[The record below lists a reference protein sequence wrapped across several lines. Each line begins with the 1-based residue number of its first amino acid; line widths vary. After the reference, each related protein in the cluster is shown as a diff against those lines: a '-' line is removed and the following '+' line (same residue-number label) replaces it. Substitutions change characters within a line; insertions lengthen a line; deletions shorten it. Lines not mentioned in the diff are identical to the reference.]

1 MSAAEEIP
9 QTLAVLFEPGQVV
22 ELRAFKGRTIAS
34 GYFDDHEALAAEA
47 VGLDRKLYQVYVT
60 LNEINPDLL
69 ARAANRLLEY
79 PKATTSDRDVVRLR
93 WLPLDFDPVRP
104 SNVSSSA
111 EEKRAAKLRA
121 QEVRQFLRGE
131 GWPDP
136 VVGDSGN
143 GYHLLYGI
151 DLPNTQ
157 ESRDLIKGV
166 LDSLAFRFDDEQVKV
181 DTGVHNPA
189 RIWKLYGTVARK
201 GDSVASRPQRC
212 SRVVKVPS
220 QMETV

>member
-1 MSAAEEIP
+1 MSAIEEIRR
-9 QTLAVLFEPGQVV
+9 TLDVFFDPNQVV
-22 ELRAFKGRTIAS
+22 ELRAFKGRITAS
-34 GYFDDHEALAAEA
+34 GYFDDHDVLAREAHK
-47 VGLDRKLYQVYVT
+47 LDVAGYQAYVT
-60 LNEINPDLL
+60 LNEVDPALL
-69 ARAANRLLEY
+69 ARAANRIIEY

-104 SNVSSSA
+104 SNISSSE
-111 EEKRAAKLRA
+111 EEKIEAKRRA
-121 QEVRQFLRGE
+121 QEVRRCLRGE

-157 ESRDLIKGV
+157 ESKDLIKGV
-166 LDSLAFRFDDEQVKV
+166 LDSLAFRFDDERVKV
-181 DTGVHNPA
+181 DTSVHNAA

-201 GDSVASRPQRC
+201 GDPVSSRPHRC

-220 QMETV
+220 QRESA